1 MQLGL
6 NEADTLK
13 STSILIYSSLEQ
25 SFYTQHESPETVLIK
40 NEIKRWQSVV
50 GKFVASVQ
58 VLIKQV

>member
-13 STSILIYSSLEQ
+13 SILILIYSKLEQ
-25 SFYTQHESPETVLIK
+25 TFYTQNESPETVLIK

-50 GKFVASVQ
+50 GKIVASVQ